1 MSWNAEALLNRYS
14 EMIPGKRVGTPEE
27 IAKGIAWLLSDE
39 ASFVTGTT
47 LTIDGGTSAG
57 SY

>member
-1 MSWNAEALLNRYS
+1 MSWNAEALLNSYS
-14 EMIPGKRVGTPEE
+14 EMIPSKRVGTPEE
-27 IAKGIAWLLSDE
+27 ITKGIAWLLSDK

-57 SY
+57 